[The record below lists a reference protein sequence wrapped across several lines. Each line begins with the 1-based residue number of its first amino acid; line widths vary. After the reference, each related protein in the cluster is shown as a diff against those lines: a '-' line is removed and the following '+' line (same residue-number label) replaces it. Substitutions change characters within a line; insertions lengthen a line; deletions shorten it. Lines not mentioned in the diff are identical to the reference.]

1 VIEDFEN
8 ALEENPANIEELK
21 ALLNKIAE
29 IKTMS
34 MMMEF
39 RISDIVEKFRTL
51 QMYKQGADP
60 VLVNEAFNLEDN
72 WNKLV
77 VKAKEKDQKLL
88 SRKQMFAK

>member
-1 VIEDFEN
+1 
-8 ALEENPANIEELK
+8 
-21 ALLNKIAE
+21 
-29 IKTMS
+29 MS

-51 QMYKQGADP
+51 QNYKQP
-60 VLVNEAFNLEDN
+60 VDNAIVQDAFNLEAT
-72 WNKLV
+72 WNRLV